1 MLSRSKKEEY
11 KALLKA
17 AQKHKDSLVKERN
30 LELIKQQ
37 IARGVKNLKLDGI
50 ENEEDEQSDR
60 MDVVALIAEE
70 QRR

>member
-17 AQKHKDSLVKERN
+17 AQKHKDGLVKERN

-37 IARGVKNLKLDGI
+37 IARGVKNLKLDRI
-50 ENEEDEQSDR
+50 ENEEDEQSDK

-70 QRR
+70 